1 MSYSAL
7 LSMLQDVGQTERT
20 FKAEHLGGTIAK
32 EEHAIKQD
40 ALLLQKEIKRIE
52 RENRKKG
59 KRAGWGRLG
68 GTILGALVGGPLGA
82 GVGSYAGSAIGGRG
96 DLSDARSN
104 FSTGLFGK
112 GKRQKLQNELSE
124 VQSMIDEANT
134 SKQQQY
140 VMQAVGDAI
149 TTAMLMNTFEIETKG
164 SGKVA
169 EWFKSK
175 FPKLSG
181 GAGAGGEA
189 AEVAQG
195 SGMLGPD
202 PGSAL
207 YGDINK
213 MFAEGDI
220 SKQYLAAMRGAG
232 STPLLSTSSQIGSQ
246 MGGNLPPFIRNTFE
260 RGIIPGFLQPLM
272 QDMGSWNM
280 FNMRKR

>member
-32 EEHAIKQD
+32 EEHAIKRD
-40 ALLLQKEIKRIE
+40 ALALQKEIKRIE

-59 KRAGWGRLG
+59 KRSGWGRLG
-68 GTILGALVGGPLGA
+68 GTILGALVGGPIGA

-140 VMQAVGDAI
+140 IMQAAGDAI
-149 TTAMLMNTFEIETKG
+149 TTAMLMNTFGIESRG
-164 SGKVA
+164 SGKIP

-175 FPKLSG
+175 FPKLLG
-181 GAGAGGEA
+181 GGGA
-189 AEVAQG
+189 AEVTQG
-195 SGMLGPD
+195 SGMLGP
-202 PGSAL
+202 PGT
-207 YGDINK
+207 
-213 MFAEGDI
+213 AEAVFGGMPTTEQV

-232 STPLLSTSSQIGSQ
+232 STPLLSTSSQIGNQ
-246 MGGNLPPFIRNTFE
+246 MGGNLPPFMRNTLE
-260 RGIIPGFLQPLM
+260 QGIIPGFLQPLM
-272 QDMGSWNM
+272 QDMGNWNI
-280 FNMRKR
+280 FNMRNR

>member
-40 ALLLQKEIKRIE
+40 ALSLQKEIKRIE

-68 GTILGALVGGPLGA
+68 GTILGALVGGPIGA

-140 VMQAVGDAI
+140 AMQAAGDAI
-149 TTAMLMNTFEIETKG
+149 TTAMLMNTFGIESRG
-164 SGKVA
+164 SGKIP
-169 EWFKSK
+169 EWFKGK
-175 FPKLSG
+175 FPSLSG
-181 GAGAGGEA
+181 GGEVAGSEA
-189 AEVAQG
+189 AETLAGKLGIEAYTPTNQSWYPEWNPAAG
-195 SGMLGPD
+195 TSQQFPGIRRIFEEGMGP
-202 PGSAL
+202 GL
-207 YGDINK
+207 
-213 MFAEGDI
+213 F
-220 SKQYLAAMRGAG
+220 
-232 STPLLSTSSQIGSQ
+232 
-246 MGGNLPPFIRNTFE
+246 
-260 RGIIPGFLQPLM
+260 QPLM
-272 QDMGSWNM
+272 QDIGGWNI
-280 FNMRKR
+280 FNKRRNRKVN